1 MADFFE
7 DDNLGSLLGDDDDL
21 LKLLESVQDQQ
32 DKGQDIVI
40 PGASDDEG
48 SPDSSVKMPGSSE
61 DAYQKILS
69 DLNLDDLA
77 ATVSDQPAAAAR
89 SMDDYDKSIYGYPQ
103 LDEIEKGLKRGLN
116 VSLYDSAE
124 LTFRQMREIRIGLE
138 QRLDVSFY
146 TSKYYKDV
154 QMREIRLGLM
164 QGLDVSSYARLIY
177 SMPDM
182 QRIHLDLL
190 RKKYAQNPESIDITI
205 TDLETEATI
214 CTVDGGMEAYLKLK
228 KSFPDNFERKKLE
241 VLLNLYGLTTGLITE
256 DKEFDPRTI
265 KPGEDILIA
274 SGEPSV
280 MGEDGWYEYL
290 VEDEGSAPHMGEDG
304 SIDYMA
310 QRTYSYVQ
318 PGQAVAIYH
327 PATSGKVGKNVF
339 GMELPATL
347 GKNLPRLSLDKI
359 RILDD
364 GVTYVSKKEG
374 LASIKN
380 GMLSIVEQ
388 LEFKED
394 VGYGTNV
401 SFEGDIYVRGS
412 VLESAILK
420 AGGDIIID
428 GSVEAAILKAG
439 GDVVIRRGINADG
452 KGELEAGGNVVAAFF
467 ENANVV
473 AEGNVEADYILN
485 SNIFCKKQVM
495 THGKRSL
502 ICGGRIVAG
511 EGIQT
516 AIMGGEFGTRTDAE
530 VGSVNTMHENFSKL
544 RKRRKELEDEM
555 EKVRDGMNQVL
566 RKVGAL
572 NGRTN
577 PIYLKLQDVLEQQK
591 KEYAALQEVQDKMD
605 DVIHKESNLYIVVT
619 DTAYK
624 NTRMTI
630 NGSSWLLD
638 KDIER
643 SKFFARG
650 RSVSF
655 EEL

>member
-1 MADFFE
+1 MADIFD

-21 LKLLESVQDQQ
+21 LKLLDSVQDKQNSGK
-32 DKGQDIVI
+32 DVL
-40 PGASDDEG
+40 ASTVSDDEG
-48 SPDSSVKMPGSSE
+48 SPDSAVKMPGSSE
-61 DAYQKILS
+61 DAYQKVLS
-69 DLNLDDLA
+69 DLNLEELA
-77 ATVSDQPAAAAR
+77 ATLSAQSVPSVKT
-89 SMDDYDKSIYGYPQ
+89 MDDYDKSIYGYPQ
-103 LDEIEKGLKRGLN
+103 LDEIEKGLKRGLD

-124 LTFRQMREIRIGLE
+124 LTFRQMREIRLGLE
-138 QRLDVSFY
+138 QKIDVSFY
-146 TSKYYKDV
+146 TSKYYKDT

-182 QRIHLDLL
+182 QRIHSELL
-190 RKKYAQNPESIDITI
+190 KKKYEQSPEAIDITV

-214 CTVDGGMEAYLKLK
+214 CTVDGGMEAYIRLK

-241 VLLNLYGLTTGLITE
+241 VLLNLYGLTTGLVTE

-265 KPGEDILIA
+265 KPGEDVLVA

-290 VEDEGSAPHMGEDG
+290 VEDEESAPHMSEDG

-327 PATSGKVGKNVF
+327 PATNGKLGKNVF
-339 GMELPATL
+339 GMELPATS
-347 GKNLPRLSLDKI
+347 GKNLPRLSLEKI

-374 LASIKN
+374 LASIKKGILN
-380 GMLSIVEQ
+380 IVEQ

-401 SFEGDIYVRGS
+401 AFEGDIYVRGS
-412 VLESAILK
+412 VLDSAILK

-428 GSVEAAILKAG
+428 GSVEAAIIKAG
-439 GDVVIRRGINADG
+439 GDVVIRRGMNSDG

-473 AEGNVEADYILN
+473 AEGSVEADYILN
-485 SNIFCKKQVM
+485 SNIFCKKHVM
-495 THGKRSL
+495 TRGKRNL

-516 AIMGGEFGTRTDAE
+516 SIMGGEFGTRTEVE
-530 VGSVNTMHENFSKL
+530 VGSVNTMLENFSKL
-544 RKRRKELEDEM
+544 RKRRKELENEM
-555 EKVRDGMNQVL
+555 DKVRDGMNQVL

-591 KEYAALQEVQDKMD
+591 KEYAALQDLQDKMD

-638 KDIER
+638 KDIQR